1 MTQPENVRVLVAE
14 DSPLIAQLIK
24 TLLERRGYSVVA
36 EASSGREAVAMT
48 EAVRPDLVVMD
59 IQMPDIDG
67 IEAAVQIRDWCPTPV
82 VILTAFETT
91 ELVKRASAAGVGAY
105 LVKPPNLEEMER
117 AIIIAMARFKDM
129 AELRER
135 NRELDTFAH
144 TVAHDLKNPLS
155 VLVGFAELL
164 EEDVDVM
171 PLQERR
177 DFIRGIVEHGHRS
190 ISIVDELLLLASLRQ
205 DEVTSRPIDVS
216 EIVERAQERLAD
228 TIEHYRA
235 EIILPGSWPQAM
247 GYRPWIEEVWVNY
260 LDNALKYG
268 GRPPRAELGAAV
280 QTDGMVRF
288 WVRDNGDGLTSEQQA
303 ILFMP
308 FTRLDQ
314 VRTEGYG
321 LGLSIVRRIVD
332 KLGGRA
338 GVESSGVAGEGC
350 LFYFE
355 LPQAAA
361 PSSG

>member
-1 MTQPENVRVLVAE
+1 MAQPENVRVWVAE
-14 DSPLIAQLIK
+14 DSPLIAHLIQ
-24 TLLERRGYSVVA
+24 TLLERRGYSVLA
-36 EASSGREAVAMT
+36 EASSGREAGAMT

-59 IQMPDIDG
+59 IQMPDMDG
-67 IEAAVQIRDWCPTPV
+67 IEAAVRIRDCCPTPV
-82 VILTAFETT
+82 VMLTAFETT
-91 ELVKRASAAGVGAY
+91 ELVERASAAGVGAY

-117 AIIIAMARFKDM
+117 AIIIAMSRFKDM

-135 NRELDTFAH
+135 NRELDAFAH

-155 VLVGFAELL
+155 VLIGFAELL

-177 DFIRGIVEHGHRS
+177 DFIRGIVEHGRRS

-205 DEVTSRPIDVS
+205 GEVALRPMDVS
-216 EIVERAQERLAD
+216 EIVARAQERLAV
-228 TIEHYRA
+228 TVEHYGA

-247 GYRPWIEEVWVNY
+247 GYRPWIEEVWVNF
-260 LDNALKYG
+260 LENALKYG
-268 GRPPRAELGAAV
+268 GRPPRAELGATI
-280 QTDGMVRF
+280 QPSGTVRF

-303 ILFMP
+303 ILFTP

-321 LGLSIVRRIVD
+321 LGLSIARRIVD
-332 KLGGRA
+332 RLGGRV
-338 GVESSGVAGEGC
+338 GVESSGVTGEGC